1 MLNDCEQDDYDQ
13 DVISESDD
21 DERYHFFADLKRHK
35 EWLKERKVCK
45 M

>member
-1 MLNDCEQDDYDQ
+1 MLNEGEHDDDDQ
-13 DVISESDD
+13 EIISESDD

-45 M
+45 I